1 MEPREVQSPA
11 GGLQVQQPQQMLM
24 GHTSSS
30 YPSNSGLIS
39 SNPTANNIPPSS
51 TPCFPFNSLSSPVPL
66 QRHQQQQQ
74 QQQQQQP
81 KPLDS
86 LNSVGFDGSPQF
98 RYNTE
103 PAAMKK
109 KRGRPRKY
117 APDGN
122 IALLQLA
129 PTTPIASNSANHGDG
144 DSVGLGSNSGVAGGG
159 AVSEPPA
166 KRNRG
171 RPPGSSKRQMDAL
184 AGGVGGVGFTPHV
197 ITVEAGEDIAS
208 KVMAFSQQGPRT
220 VCILSAN
227 GAISNVTL
235 RQPAMSGGTVT
246 YEGRFEIISLSG
258 SFLLP
263 ENNGSHSRSGGLSVS
278 LAGSDGRVLGG
289 GVAGM
294 LHAASPVQVIVG
306 SFIADGKKQSQDV
319 SKTGPSSMLTSS
331 MLNFGA
337 PGLTGSPPSQGGSSE
352 SSDENG
358 GSPLNRGSG
367 FYGNSAPSIHNNNMQ
382 MYQLWT
388 DHTQQ

>member
-66 QRHQQQQQ
+66 QRHQQQ

-159 AVSEPPA
+159 ALSEPPA

-184 AGGVGGVGFTPHV
+184 GGIGGVGFTPHV

-258 SFLLP
+258 SFLLS
-263 ENNGSHSRSGGLSVS
+263 ENNGSRSRSGGLSVS

-294 LHAASPVQVIVG
+294 LRAASAIQVIVG

-337 PGLTGSPPSQGGSSE
+337 LGMTGSPPSQGGSSE